1 MFFGQYEHSI
11 DAKGRLTIPSGF
23 RELIPDGLYV
33 MLGFDHNLTAYPKAV
48 YEQISNHAN
57 KMTITDKDA
66 REFRRFLFGNTAEL
80 YFDSMG
86 RILIPAFL
94 RELSKIDSSVVIVG
108 AGDSFEIWAPELWAV
123 QNEQIK
129 DPSLHATHWEAMNVS
144 TRGD

>member
-23 RELIPDGLYV
+23 RDLIPDGLYV
-33 MLGFDHNLTAYPKAV
+33 MLGFDQNLSAYPK
-48 YEQISNHAN
+48 EQFDLISAHAN

-66 REFRRFLFGNTAEL
+66 RDFRRFLFGNTAKL

-86 RILIPAFL
+86 RILIPNYL
-94 RELSKIDSSVVIVG
+94 RDLAKIDSNVVIVG
-108 AGDSFEIWAPELWAV
+108 AGDSFEIWSPELWAE
-123 QNEQIK
+123 QNEKIK
-129 DPSLHATHWEAMNVS
+129 DPELHATHWEAMNVS